1 MRTKKVQ
8 FLTLLIAAVTIFTL
22 FIFPHLLMDRPTI
35 TYFPENPRIRYVK
48 AETNLNIQPEDKIMR
63 LHVSSQTNETNDLMQ
78 DFSLL
83 YRNNR
88 LVSILN
94 RWQKNTRQLS
104 SSKELELSSGFYT
117 ALSVHQAERH
127 IDQSIYGKEQLSQD
141 FLMVVPSNGS
151 FRAFREPKST
161 VEANQLSNYTRELDT
176 SRREL
181 LRKAAERYEF
191 RLSDYR
197 VVPLDALT
205 GESVSRIFPFEEK
218 KSERITGQ
226 LWEGLY
232 KNYVRGIQLTQGQH
246 VQALGSTMPLLL
258 IAQDHMLIII
268 ETATRQIVLLRQN
281 FS

>member
-1 MRTKKVQ
+1 MRTKEVQ
-8 FLTLLIAAVTIFTL
+8 VLTLLIAAVTIFTL
-22 FIFPHLLMDRPTI
+22 FIFPSLLMDRPTI

-48 AETNLNIQPEDKIMR
+48 AETNLNIRPEGQIMS

-94 RWQKNTRQLS
+94 HWQKNTRQLS
-104 SSKELELSSGFYT
+104 SSKELELSSGFYS

-151 FRAFREPKST
+151 LHAFREPKST
-161 VEANQLSNYTRELDT
+161 VEANQLSSYTRELDT
-176 SRREL
+176 DRREL
-181 LRKAAERYEF
+181 LRKAAEQYGF

-232 KNYVRGIQLTQGQH
+232 KNYVRGIQLTQGQR

-268 ETATRQIVLLRQN
+268 ETATHQIILLRQN